1 MRDKRTAG
9 RWVGAALAAATVL
22 TSGCAAPVDPDT
34 LPGVYR
40 NDETGGELVL
50 ASDRTF
56 SATDVSTDDSP
67 DTDDFSGS
75 WDVVERETADDFVYL
90 AIEDGTLGRIGG
102 IQLYTG
108 SPGTVY
114 FRYDPDGPPSLIL
127 TRTTAS

>member
-9 RWVGAALAAATVL
+9 RWLGA
-22 TSGCAAPVDPDT
+22 
-34 LPGVYR
+34 
-40 NDETGGELVL
+40 
-50 ASDRTF
+50 
-56 SATDVSTDDSP
+56 
-67 DTDDFSGS
+67 
-75 WDVVERETADDFVYL
+75 ADDFVHL

-108 SPGTVY
+108 SHGTVY